1 MYFVISALLLLS
13 AAYRGTWCAADP
25 WRARCASGLTLGAV
39 RVPGWGWPAT
49 LCTTG
54 RLVAVPVTPMST
66 VAVLGTSVAI
76 IWLLPL
82 LLLLLLRRRLLP
94 AMYISIAIVVEPV
107 FSLATATTTTAADHF
122 VGAATPIVEAM
133 ALISLTI
140 AGVCLNSRFVPCRL
154 VVAVTVIAPSIVA

>member
-1 MYFVISALLLLS
+1 VYFVISALLLLS

-25 WRARCASGLTLGAV
+25 WRARCASELTLGAV

-82 LLLLLLRRRLLP
+82 LRLRLRLLP
-94 AMYISIAIVVEPV
+94 AMYISVAIVVEPV
-107 FSLATATTTTAADHF
+107 FSLATATTTTAADHC

-133 ALISLTI
+133 VLISLTI